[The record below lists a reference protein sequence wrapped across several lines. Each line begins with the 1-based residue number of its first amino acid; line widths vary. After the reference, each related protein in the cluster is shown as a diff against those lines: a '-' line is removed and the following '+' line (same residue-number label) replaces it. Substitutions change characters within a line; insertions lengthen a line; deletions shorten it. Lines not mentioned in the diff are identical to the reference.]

1 MRIGDTIYL
10 DHQATTPVDK
20 RVLEVMVSFFSE
32 QFGNPHSSDHILG
45 WDASNA
51 VENARVNI
59 SQLIGSDPDEIIFT
73 SGATESNNLAL
84 IGTARNSNREM
95 RRRILISSIE
105 HKSILTVGQLLGDH
119 LGYSVELIPV
129 DGEGFIDLLALKKL
143 INEDVLLVSTMAV
156 NNEIGTIQ
164 NLKEISSICQEFGV
178 ILHSDCAQAPCA
190 LSLAD
195 FSNFVDLLSL
205 SGHKMYGP
213 KGIGILYVRR
223 EIMNSIEPIIYGG
236 DQQDGLRSGTI
247 PVPLCVGMGEAAQ
260 LLIGTNFD
268 AERTRIGN
276 LRNKL
281 IQGLQSLP
289 WRITLNGPLSNQR
302 HPCNANLTF
311 HGFDAQEILGILQ
324 PKLAAS
330 TGSACTT
337 GVPEVSHVL
346 SAIGLSEM
354 ESRFSL
360 RFSLG
365 RLTTNQDISDAVTL
379 VDEALS
385 IHSDHLTLL
394 VQSN

>member
-105 HKSILTVGQLLGDH
+105 HKSILAVGKLLGDH

-205 SGHKMYGP
+205 SGHKIYGP

-268 AERTRIGN
+268 AERTRIGH